1 MKINGFLIFYL
12 ASMSFSSICV
22 IILNRIFMIDY
33 SEENKI
39 SWKFILMF
47 SIPMILALIFYK
59 VYSIAF
65 SDENNEENKE
75 IKIIKFG
82 GYVIYQEK
90 KLSDEKCC
98 ISCCS
103 DCIESFNWI
112 MDVVANYVDFLIYS
126 KVCFVVNAHAL
137 IM

>member
-1 MKINGFLIFYL
+1 
-12 ASMSFSSICV
+12 
-22 IILNRIFMIDY
+22 MIDY

-65 SDENNEENKE
+65 GDENNKNNKE

-90 KLSDEKCC
+90 
-98 ISCCS
+98 
-103 DCIESFNWI
+103 
-112 MDVVANYVDFLIYS
+112 
-126 KVCFVVNAHAL
+126 AL
-137 IM
+137 